1 MASNQLESL
10 KDIFNGKFLRIPDYQ
25 RGYAWGEHQLKDFW
39 EDLENLEDGHI
50 HYTGVLTLEKV
61 TNQKKDEK
69 IEFWKKDTG
78 AYESDSAYYV
88 VDGQQRITTS
98 IILLKVILDK
108 TIELKANGLNNIKLE
123 KLYEKYIKEETL
135 NGTNQYFFGYTA
147 DNPSYEFLKT
157 KIFNEKSASNEKKET
172 LYTTNLEYAKTF
184 FTNEIKDFDIEK
196 IEKIFKKL
204 TEQFKFNVYEISDD
218 LDVFIAFETMN
229 NRGKKLSNLELL
241 KNRLI
246 YLSTKFKENNNDKE
260 NLRRNINDCWK
271 TIYEYLGK
279 NKNNILE
286 DDTFLKN
293 HWIMYHDYSREKG
306 NDYIIDLLEE
316 RYVAKRIITKKEE
329 ELLSIKEINDYV
341 LSLKESVEHW
351 YYLHNPDEANYNDKI
366 KYILDKLYRLNYGAF
381 APLLMAIFSRDS
393 EYNID
398 EVCGLLRLMEKYIFL
413 IFKISQRRA
422 NTGDSAFYGFARQY
436 YKKELSIIN
445 IIGIKDLEIEK
456 NTGINWWLAKY
467 FDLNSFYTYLSDKFK
482 NRDGYY
488 SWNGLSY
495 FLFEY
500 ELNLKNQSRNSTPK
514 INWKDYTV
522 SKTDYRSIEHILPQT
537 PSEDCWQK
545 EIVGLSEFEVKKLT
559 NSLGNLVPLSSAKN
573 SKLQN
578 YCFEIKKNG
587 KDGTFT
593 GYKNGSYSEQKI
605 NEKINWGIY
614 EIHERGIDLLTF
626 MAEHWD
632 IKELN
637 ESKQKEFLFLDNIF
651 NNK

>member
-1 MASNQLESL
+1 MANNQLESL
-10 KDIFNGKFLRIPDYQ
+10 KDIFDGKFLRIPDYQ
-25 RGYAWGEHQLKDFW
+25 RGYAWGKQQLKDFW

-61 TNQKKDEK
+61 TKDKKNEK
-69 IEFWKKDTG
+69 IEFWKTDSG

-108 TIELKANGLNNIKLE
+108 TIELKINGLNNVKLE

-157 KIFNEKSASNEKKET
+157 KIFGEKSASNDKKET
-172 LYTTNLEYAKTF
+172 LYTTNLENAKIF
-184 FTNEIKDFDIEK
+184 FIKEIIDFDLEK
-196 IEKIFKKL
+196 IESLFKKL

-218 LDVFIAFETMN
+218 LDVFVAFETMN

-246 YLSTKFKENNNDKE
+246 YLSTKFAENSNDKE
-260 NLRRNINDCWK
+260 TLRREINDCWK

-306 NDYIIDLLEE
+306 NDYIVDLLEE
-316 RYVAKRIITKKEE
+316 RYIAKRITVKNTNNF
-329 ELLSIKEINDYV
+329 LTIKEIKDYV

-351 YYLHNPDEANYNDKI
+351 YYLHNPNEATYNDQIKI
-366 KYILDKLYRLNYGAF
+366 LLDKLYRLNYGAF

-393 EYNID
+393 KYNVE
-398 EVCGLLRLMEKYIFL
+398 EVCALLKLMEKYIFL

-422 NTGDSAFYGFARQY
+422 NTGDSSFYGYARQY
-436 YKKELSIIN
+436 YKEGLSIDG
-445 IIGIKDLEIEK
+445 IIGINENDKYS
-456 NTGINWWLAKY
+456 GINWWLASY
-467 FDLNSFYTYLSDKFK
+467 FDLKLFHNYLSDKFK

-500 ELNLKNQSRNSTPK
+500 ELHLKDKSKNTTPK
-514 INWKDYTV
+514 INWKDYTE
-522 SKTDYRSIEHILPQT
+522 SKADYKSIEHIFPQT
-537 PSEDCWQK
+537 PSEECWQK
-545 EIVGLSEFEVKKLT
+545 EIIGLRDADIKSLT

-578 YCFEIKKNG
+578 YCFDIKKNG
-587 KDGTFT
+587 KPGEFT
-593 GYKNGSYSEQKI
+593 GYQIGSYAEQKI
-605 NEKINWGIY
+605 NLKLNWGID
-614 EIHERGIDLLTF
+614 EINERGIELLTF
-626 MAEHWD
+626 MAKHWGIED
-632 IKELN
+632 LEDEN
-637 ESKQKEFLFLDNIF
+637 EQKRFLFL
-651 NNK
+651 

>member
-1 MASNQLESL
+1 MTNNQLKSFS
-10 KDIFNGKFLRIPDYQ
+10 DIFNGKFLRIPDYQ
-25 RGYAWGEHQLKDFW
+25 RGYAWGKHQFKDFW
-39 EDLENLEDGHI
+39 EDLINLEDGHI

-61 TNQKKDEK
+61 TKQKKEEK
-69 IEFWKKDTG
+69 IEFWKTDTG
-78 AYESDSAYYV
+78 AFESDSAYYI
-88 VDGQQRITTS
+88 VDGQQRITTG
-98 IILLKVILDK
+98 IILIKVILESVK
-108 TIELKANGLNNIKLE
+108 NQEWFAGIEYPDLIKQYIGRKNQNGIN
-123 KLYEKYIKEETL
+123 LYY
-135 NGTNQYFFGYTA
+135 FGYTA

-157 KIFNEKSASNEKKET
+157 KIFGDKSTSNENKET
-172 LYTTNLEYAKTF
+172 LYTTNLEEAKIF
-184 FTNEIKDFDIEK
+184 FKQKVDELTIEEKEI
-196 IEKIFKKL
+196 IFKKL
-204 TEQFKFNVYEISDD
+204 TENFRFNVYEIADD
-218 LDVFIAFETMN
+218 LDVFVAFETMN

-246 YLSTKFKENNNDKE
+246 YLSTKFQDKDKDK
-260 NLRRNINDCWK
+260 LRTSINDCWK

-306 NDYIIDLLEE
+306 NDYIVDLLEE
-316 RYVAKRIITKKEE
+316 RYIAKRIAIKNEE

-351 YYLHNPDEANYNDKI
+351 YYLHNPDEANYDNKI
-366 KYILDKLYRLNYGAF
+366 KFLLDKLYRLNYGAF
-381 APLLMAIFSRDS
+381 APLLMAIFSRDN
-393 EYNID
+393 EYNIN
-398 EVCGLLRLMEKYIFL
+398 EVCELLKLMEKYIFL

-422 NTGDSAFYGFARQY
+422 NTGDSSFYGFARQY
-436 YKKELSIIN
+436 YKNELSISD
-445 IIGIKDLEIEK
+445 IIGIKDIDNDK
-456 NTGINWWLAKY
+456 YSGINWWLASY
-467 FDLNSFYTYLSDKFK
+467 FDLKLFHNYLSERFK

-500 ELNLKNQSRNSTPK
+500 ELNLKNQSSNNAPK
-514 INWKDYTV
+514 INWKDYTE
-522 SKTDYRSIEHILPQT
+522 SKADYRSIEHILPQT
-537 PSEDCWQK
+537 PSEECWQK
-545 EIVGLSEFEVKKLT
+545 EIVGLSNIEIKNLT
-559 NSLGNLVPLSSAKN
+559 NSLGNLVPLSSSKN

-605 NEKINWGIY
+605 KEKDNWGVN
-614 EIHERGIDLLTF
+614 EIKERGIELLMF

-632 IKELN
+632 IEELKDKE
-637 ESKQKEFLFLDNIF
+637 KQQEFLFLNNNIF
-651 NNK
+651 

>member
-1 MASNQLESL
+1 M
-10 KDIFNGKFLRIPDYQ
+10 
-25 RGYAWGEHQLKDFW
+25 
-39 EDLENLEDGHI
+39 
-50 HYTGVLTLEKV
+50 
-61 TNQKKDEK
+61 
-69 IEFWKKDTG
+69 
-78 AYESDSAYYV
+78 
-88 VDGQQRITTS
+88 
-98 IILLKVILDK
+98 DK

-172 LYTTNLEYAKTF
+172 LYTTNLEYAKMF
-184 FTNEIKDFDIEK
+184 FTNEIKDFNIEK

-246 YLSTKFKENNNDKE
+246 YLSTKFTENNNDKE
-260 NLRRNINDCWK
+260 DLRRNINDCWK

-293 HWIMYHDYSREKG
+293 HWIMYHDYSRKQG
-306 NDYIIDLLEE
+306 NDYIDDLLEE
-316 RYVAKRIITKKEE
+316 RYIAKRIITKKEE

-351 YYLHNPDEANYNDKI
+351 YYLHNPDEANYDDKI

-398 EVCGLLRLMEKYIFL
+398 EVCGLLKIMEKYIFL

-436 YKKELSIIN
+436 YKKELSISD
-445 IIGIKDLEIEK
+445 IIGVKDLEIEK
-456 NTGINWWLAKY
+456 NTGINLWLVKY
-467 FDLNSFYTYLSDKFK
+467 FELNSFYTYLSDKFK

-500 ELNLKNQSRNSTPK
+500 ELNLKNQSRNITPK

-522 SKTDYRSIEHILPQT
+522 SKADCRSIEHILPQT
-537 PSEDCWQK
+537 PNEDCWQK
-545 EIVGLSEFEVKKLT
+545 EIVGLSEFEIKKLT
-559 NSLGNLVPLSSAKN
+559 NSLGNLVPLSKAKN

-578 YCFEIKKNG
+578 YCFDIKKNG
-587 KDGTFT
+587 KNDEDFV
-593 GYKNGSYSEQKI
+593 GYKIGSYSEQKI
-605 NEKINWGIY
+605 NAKSNWGIK
-614 EIHERGIDLLTF
+614 EIEERGFELLNF

-632 IKELN
+632 IEELRDKE
-637 ESKQKEFLFLDNIF
+637 KQKEFLFLDDILKIN
-651 NNK
+651 